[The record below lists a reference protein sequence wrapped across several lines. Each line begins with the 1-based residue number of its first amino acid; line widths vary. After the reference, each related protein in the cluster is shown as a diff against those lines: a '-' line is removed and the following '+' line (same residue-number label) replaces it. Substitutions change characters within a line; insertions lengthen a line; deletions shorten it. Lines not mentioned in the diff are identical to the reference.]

1 MSSTNSERLEKD
13 DRTYLWHPYTCMAE
27 WGQEEI
33 VVIEEGR
40 GAHLIDTEGREY
52 IDGVS
57 SLWVNLHGHG
67 RREIR
72 DAVRAQ
78 LDRIAH
84 STLLG
89 LANVPSIELAR
100 RLVGLAP
107 DSLER
112 VFFSDDGSTAVE
124 ASLKMAFQYWR
135 LRGRPE
141 KRLFVHLENAYHGD
155 TIGAV
160 SVGGIDEFHEVFK
173 PLLFPSLSVPSPY
186 CYRCSLGRDR
196 SSCGMACAS
205 AAEELI
211 VSRSEEISA
220 LIIEPKVQGA
230 AGMIVQPEGYL
241 SRVAEACRDSG
252 VLLIVDEVAVGF
264 GRTGRM
270 FACEHEAVRPDMMT
284 LGKGVTG
291 GYLPLAAT
299 LVSGDIYE
307 TFMEHKFYHGHS
319 YTGNQLACAAA
330 LASLDVFEADGV
342 LERLPRMSAALSG
355 LLEPVAGLEH
365 VGEVRQCGLMAGIE
379 LVADR
384 ETRRPYPAG
393 ERMGHRVILE
403 ARRRGLIIRPLGDV
417 IVLMPPYCITDEE
430 MERMVG
436 ITRES
441 ILTVTEKGRR

>member
-1 MSSTNSERLEKD
+1 MRDNTRLPRD
-13 DRTYLWHPYTCMAE
+13 DKTFLWHPYTCMAE
-27 WGQEEI
+27 WEDEEI
-33 VVIEEGR
+33 VVIERGR
-40 GAHLIDTEGREY
+40 GATLVDTEGREY

-355 LLEPVAGLEH
+355 LLEPVAELEH
-365 VGEVRQCGLMAGIE
+365 AGEVRQCGLMAGIE

-384 ETRRPYPAG
+384 ETRRPYPAV
-393 ERMGHRVILE
+393 ERMGHRAILE

-417 IVLMPPYCITDEE
+417 LVLMPPYCITDGE
-430 MERMVG
+430 MERMVE
-436 ITRES
+436 IAKEA
-441 ILTVTEKGRR
+441 IAMVTKKGRR